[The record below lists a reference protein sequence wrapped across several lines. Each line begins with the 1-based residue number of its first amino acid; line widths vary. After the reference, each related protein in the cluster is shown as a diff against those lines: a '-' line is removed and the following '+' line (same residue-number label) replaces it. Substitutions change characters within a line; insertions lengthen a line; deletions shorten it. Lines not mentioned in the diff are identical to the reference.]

1 MAGDNQVIESE
12 SAWSHLYLDF
22 QAVTGTTDSSM
33 AQYIIDNLDE
43 LKEAGDL
50 RELLAALALLVK
62 TPTAALERLLR
73 EHLDLCH
80 YRLDAWKMGFLHQQL
95 SSMRF
100 SRNPTSGEQNEPRRG
115 LHLGAYGW
123 VENLKPQAKQLTP
136 AALSGELAAIF
147 NNKPGLP
154 GLMRDSTNGGFIH
167 APSLNHAVTAAVLRN
182 GYRANATPSQPD
194 LMSVNLSSERVRRS
208 VGLIEG
214 IRNGQKLGALLGY
227 HFERDLH
234 DAGTG
239 LDKFILE
246 LRNKFSLNAQKLTT
260 TQTPNT
266 PIEFIEANN
275 VVDGFALMNFLDKN
289 KNDSDPFAPLL
300 PGSTPAERGA
310 VLTAARELFDLA
322 DGVADVAVAES
333 VHQVV
338 MGNYERAAATMD
350 AYAAAGLPPEPE
362 VVRTPRSGHTLT
374 HRVGIQL
381 RQGATANAG
390 DNPRL
395 QAEPC
400 LNDWLADR
408 LPAPSDLG
416 VVVNYE
422 DPAGGPVRHFV
433 TQADLGLAPID
444 LLFTIDEASTQA
456 ATALDDLVLTFISTN
471 PDVRPDTR
479 VELAFTEAEAN
490 KITFFEAAPLL
501 ASLRALALRSRPLEA
516 TDVQLP
522 GEASASKA
530 GPIRLEKAR
539 IDAVRG
545 ALDALKNAA
554 DNFLIAVKPDAD
566 GDVLTNLDAHLTQL
580 GQLSAE
586 TSLFGL
592 PHTGFATVWQ
602 NRADIYAAIR
612 KKLTDVTERWAANLT
627 ASRAITDA
635 LPAPVETDI
644 PQLQEAGRLV
654 STAVLPPDLTAPDLL
669 TEVLARQGLF
679 EGKLSALTNILAA
692 APDKLVPF
700 QQQVETE
707 FSSFGPFDPSEVSLI
722 DQTRAMQTLLDQ
734 FVTCAQAIVAEA
746 ERRLK
751 AADAKILAH
760 DAASDPAQKVK
771 LLQEAGKALLG
782 DDFRM
787 VPAFKVAIAAGSE
800 WKNSH
805 DASDSLLTYLT
816 SRPENPLPLPIDEWL
831 HGAARVREK
840 MFHLENVMLLNGA
853 FGQDEPA
860 LRPVQLPFRAGE
872 DWLALEFDSANPA
885 NTLETERLLYTA
897 HYAEAFQPTEWQ
909 CGLLVDEWTE
919 VVPQKEEVT
928 GLAFHFDRP
937 NAEPPQAWLLATP
950 AAFTGEWAWD
960 DLVASLNQTLD
971 DARARAVEPDKLG
984 KKFAA
989 LLPGRSHRN
998 FLVADDHLGQPAGP
1012 RVQRFLDHA
1021 IHQPSVTHAAR

>member
-1 MAGDNQVIESE
+1 
-12 SAWSHLYLDF
+12 
-22 QAVTGTTDSSM
+22 
-33 AQYIIDNLDE
+33 
-43 LKEAGDL
+43 
-50 RELLAALALLVK
+50 
-62 TPTAALERLLR
+62 
-73 EHLDLCH
+73 
-80 YRLDAWKMGFLHQQL
+80 
-95 SSMRF
+95 
-100 SRNPTSGEQNEPRRG
+100 
-115 LHLGAYGW
+115 
-123 VENLKPQAKQLTP
+123 
-136 AALSGELAAIF
+136 
-147 NNKPGLP
+147 
-154 GLMRDSTNGGFIH
+154 
-167 APSLNHAVTAAVLRN
+167 
-182 GYRANATPSQPD
+182 
-194 LMSVNLSSERVRRS
+194 
-208 VGLIEG
+208 
-214 IRNGQKLGALLGY
+214 
-227 HFERDLH
+227 
-234 DAGTG
+234 
-239 LDKFILE
+239 
-246 LRNKFSLNAQKLTT
+246 
-260 TQTPNT
+260 
-266 PIEFIEANN
+266 
-275 VVDGFALMNFLDKN
+275 MNYK
-289 KNDSDPFAPLL
+289 
-300 PGSTPAERGA
+300 
-310 VLTAARELFDLA
+310 
-322 DGVADVAVAES
+322 
-333 VHQVV
+333 
-338 MGNYERAAATMD
+338 
-350 AYAAAGLPPEPE
+350 
-362 VVRTPRSGHTLT
+362 
-374 HRVGIQL
+374 
-381 RQGATANAG
+381 
-390 DNPRL
+390 
-395 QAEPC
+395 
-400 LNDWLADR
+400 
-408 LPAPSDLG
+408 
-416 VVVNYE
+416 
-422 DPAGGPVRHFV
+422 DPAGDPVRQFV

-444 LLFTIDEASTQA
+444 LLFTIDEAATQA

-479 VELAFTEAEAN
+479 IELAFTEAEAN

-522 GEASASKA
+522 GEASAGKA

-545 ALDALKNAA
+545 ALDGLKTPA
-554 DNFLIAVKPDAD
+554 DNFLVAVQPDAD

-612 KKLTDVTERWAANLT
+612 KKLTDVTERWAAQLDRV
-627 ASRAITDA
+627 ARHHRRIARAGRDGHPAIAGSRAFGFHRGLAARSDS
-635 LPAPVETDI
+635 
-644 PQLQEAGRLV
+644 AGFAHRSV
-654 STAVLPPDLTAPDLL
+654 G
-669 TEVLARQGLF
+669 RQSPF
-679 EGKLSALTNILAA
+679 ELKLSALTNILAA

-707 FSSFGPFDPSEVSLI
+707 FSSFAPFDPSEVSLS
-722 DQTRAMQTLLDQ
+722 DQTGAMQTMLDQ

-760 DAASDPAQKVK
+760 DAAADPAQKVK

-840 MFHLENVMLLNGA
+840 MFHFENVMLLNGA

-919 VVPQKEEVT
+919 VIPQKEEVT

-989 LLPGRSHRN
+989 LLPAVLTETSWSPMTISANLLAR
-998 FLVADDHLGQPAGP
+998 
-1012 RVQRFLDHA
+1012 
-1021 IHQPSVTHAAR
+1021 AAKDFSTMQFINPP